1 MVIDQSRKGGF
12 RFRTVDE
19 IAENQEREKAADT
32 ESISES
38 DRISP
43 SVDKKAEEE
52 FVEVV
57 R

>member
-12 RFRTVDE
+12 RLRTVDE
-19 IAENQEREKAADT
+19 FAPNQDKKAADA
-32 ESISES
+32 ESISDS
-38 DRISP
+38 DHKSP
-43 SVDKKAEEE
+43 SVDKKVEEE